1 MAFATDIHVGNDDI
15 TGRVLATLKS
25 AKLRF
30 ANYRAYRKTI
40 SELSALS
47 NRDLDDMGI
56 YRSMIKR
63 IALETTYGL

>member
-1 MAFATDIHVGNDDI
+1 MAFATDIHGGNVDI
-15 TGRVLATLKS
+15 TGRVSAVLKS

-30 ANYRAYRKTI
+30 DNYRAYRKTI

-47 NRDLDDMGI
+47 TRDLDDMGI

-63 IALETTYGL
+63 IALETVYDL